1 MSSSF
6 ILMNDE
12 EKTEQPR
19 KLLKHSLNDI
29 SHMVP
34 LKHSLMQSAVFKEI
48 SDNMLVY
55 IKQVPNLDEHKL
67 NNELILLLCN
77 LIENLCKKKHK
88 IDKLNLLITTMKRV
102 IPLSE
107 SDEQVIKQAVEFL
120 HSNKTIRE
128 VAKSK
133 YAKFFLAK
141 FIGSLLK

>member
-1 MSSSF
+1 MLSSF
-6 ILMNDE
+6 IMNDE
-12 EKTEQPR
+12 EQKEQPR

-29 SHMVP
+29 SHMIP

-55 IKQVPNLDEHKL
+55 IKQVPNLEEHKL

-102 IPLSE
+102 IPLTE

-120 HSNKTIRE
+120 HSNKTIKA

-133 YAKFFLAK
+133 YTKFFLKK
-141 FIGSLLK
+141 FMGSLLK